1 MIKVQIENDP
11 EAALVQFSCHSEAL
25 AAIRNTEAVLNN
37 RFIKVFWR
45 SKEQQQEFE
54 TNDNSS
60 NIPKQQSDDNDA
72 VGNNGSPQNR
82 LSVKERLGPKVDDLS
97 ETVTTA
103 VNSAG
108 SISRTVFDPA
118 KLKKTNP
125 STSNQMKNARIS
137 KKAEKSITRIKLKQ
151 KKEYQQKLQEL
162 LKNSLN
168 EQNKLAKKLDKANE
182 KEKKLIKKLMIES
195 MDRCKKLQED
205 IRKMQEDIQNIMKPQ
220 QQQTAVNVQQNVEEQ
235 QPQTQ
240 PQPQPA
246 SS

>member
-1 MIKVQIENDP
+1 M
-11 EAALVQFSCHSEAL
+11 VQFSSHSEAL
-25 AAIRNTEAVLNN
+25 SAIRNTEAVLNN

-54 TNDNSS
+54 TNDNSC
-60 NIPKQQSDDNDA
+60 NIPKQQSDDNE

-195 MDRCKKLQED
+195 MDRCKKLQKD
-205 IRKMQEDIQNIMKPQ
+205 IRRMQEEIQNIMKPQ
-220 QQQTAVNVQQNVEEQ
+220 QQTAVNVQHNVETQHNVEVQHNVEEQHDVEEQ
-235 QPQTQ
+235 QPQ
-240 PQPQPA
+240 PA
-246 SS
+246 TS